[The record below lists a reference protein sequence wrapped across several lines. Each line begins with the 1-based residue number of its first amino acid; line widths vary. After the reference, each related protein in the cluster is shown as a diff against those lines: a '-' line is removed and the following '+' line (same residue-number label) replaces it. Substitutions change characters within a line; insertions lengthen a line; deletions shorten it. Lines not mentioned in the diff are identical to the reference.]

1 MLTCYL
7 LNRSG
12 KRRIA
17 TQPLIGYNSQGILI
31 AGRTWFTPQL
41 LRRDVDDGISGFLRL
56 LSLLRTCALGNDGNA
71 KFGEQDLV
79 VPPKQHTLRFD
90 VAMYQF
96 LRMDIVQR
104 PCHLLDV
111 RDNDV

>member
-31 AGRTWFTPQL
+31 AGRTWFTPSIAQAPC
-41 LRRDVDDGISGFLRL
+41 RRRNQRL
-56 LSLLRTCALGNDGNA
+56 SEAAESLENVC
-71 KFGEQDLV
+71 FGQ
-79 VPPKQHTLRFD
+79 
-90 VAMYQF
+90 
-96 LRMDIVQR
+96 
-104 PCHLLDV
+104 
-111 RDNDV
+111 